1 MGETVEFYALL
12 LFQIIQVGIYG
23 VLFSM
28 ILQPRRKCPRWGM
41 IIILTVVS
49 VFPTYIK
56 VTSSVLSWKGILA
69 VATINVILF
78 VYTIFC
84 FEDKLA
90 KKLIIF
96 TTVVSLSFLLEMI
109 MFFLSIL
116 LVIPARMPLCC
127 HRDGS
132 YRSSDAVFWQFLP
145 DASYFYIFD
154 LLIS

>member
-69 VATINVILF
+69 VATINLN
-78 VYTIFC
+78 YSRS
-84 FEDKLA
+84 
-90 KKLIIF
+90 KKIIIE
-96 TTVVSLSFLLEMI
+96 T
-109 MFFLSIL
+109 
-116 LVIPARMPLCC
+116 
-127 HRDGS
+127 GS
-132 YRSSDAVFWQFLP
+132 GLRSC
-145 DASYFYIFD
+145 YFIC
-154 LLIS
+154 